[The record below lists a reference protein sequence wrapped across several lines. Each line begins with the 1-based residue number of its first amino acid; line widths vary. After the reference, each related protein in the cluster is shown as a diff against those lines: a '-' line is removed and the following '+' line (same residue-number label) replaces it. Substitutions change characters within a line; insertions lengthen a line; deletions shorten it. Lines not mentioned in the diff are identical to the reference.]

1 MNPVTKGDFMNETKK
16 KVLTAIFA
24 LSDEIEYN
32 IYDAADIAEY
42 ARMDFDTVQS
52 AIKELYDEGYLGECM
67 SIGDD
72 GYETFY
78 VNKKGRM
85 LIGME

>member
-1 MNPVTKGDFMNETKK
+1 MNESSLR
-16 KVLTAIFA
+16 VMNAIFS
-24 LSDEIEYN
+24 LSDETEYN
-32 IYDAADIAEY
+32 IYEANDIAEY
-42 ARMDFDTVQS
+42 AKMDSDEVHKI
-52 AIKELYDEGYLGECM
+52 IKELYDEGYLGECM

-78 VNKKGRM
+78 LNKKGRT

>member
-1 MNPVTKGDFMNETKK
+1 MSEKK
-16 KVLTAIFA
+16 LKVMKTIFN
-24 LSDEIEYN
+24 LSDETEYN
-32 IYDAADIAEY
+32 IYEANDIAEY
-42 ARMDFDTVQS
+42 ARMDEDEVH
-52 AIKELYDEGYLGECM
+52 AIIKELYDDGYLGECM

-78 VNKKGRM
+78 LNKKGRT

>member
-1 MNPVTKGDFMNETKK
+1 MHKMPPSEERLRVMKS
-16 KVLTAIFA
+16 IFS

-32 IYDAADIAEY
+32 IYEADDIAEY
-42 ARMDFDTVQS
+42 ARMEADTVRR
-52 AIKELYDEGYLGECM
+52 IIRELYDEGFLGECM

-78 VNKKGRM
+78 LNKKGRIF
-85 LIGME
+85 IGME

>member
-1 MNPVTKGDFMNETKK
+1 MNATKL
-16 KVLTAIFA
+16 KVMKTIFN
-24 LSDEIEYN
+24 LSDETEYN
-32 IYDAADIAEY
+32 IYESDDIAEF
-42 ARMDFDTVQS
+42 ARLDPQEVRGIMN
-52 AIKELYDEGYLGECM
+52 ELYDEGYLGECM

-78 VNKKGRM
+78 LNKKGRT

>member
-1 MNPVTKGDFMNETKK
+1 MSENKI
-16 KVLTAIFA
+16 KVMKTMFN
-24 LSDEIEYN
+24 LSDETEYN
-32 IYDAADIAEY
+32 IYEASDIAEY
-42 ARMDFDTVQS
+42 IRMDADEVHTI
-52 AIKELYDEGYLGECM
+52 IKELYDDGYLGECM

-78 VNKKGRM
+78 LNKKGRT

>member
-1 MNPVTKGDFMNETKK
+1 MSEERVRVMKS
-16 KVLTAIFA
+16 IFA

-32 IYDAADIAEY
+32 IYEAEDIAEY
-42 ARMDFDTVQS
+42 ARMDTDVVRG
-52 AIKELYDEGYLGECM
+52 IICELYDEGYLGECM

-78 VNKKGRM
+78 LNKRGRT
-85 LIGME
+85 LIGVE